1 LAAWFQ
7 AELILEDRLSFYEL
21 ATLSTSQGTS
31 DVVAPAILDYAS
43 RPEAQGKLLGLWR
56 TGIGQLNQI
65 VLLREFDSRPSL
77 AAERERARWSS
88 DPFNCSKHLTA
99 LDMTSF
105 VPFDFFPSVE
115 TGPRGPLYELRTYHL
130 RPAGLSPLEARWR
143 ANAET
148 GGAEG
153 GTIIAMYTMD
163 GEPRLMEIR
172 TLGDFK
178 SKGADYAS
186 YPTTV
191 AGSDEWLMPETTS
204 SLLVP
209 LHSSPLH

>member
-1 LAAWFQ
+1 M
-7 AELILEDRLSFYEL
+7 ELIPEDRLNFYEL

-31 DVVAPAILDYAS
+31 DAVAPAILDYAT
-43 RPEAQGKLLGLWR
+43 RPEAQGKLRGLWR
-56 TGIGQLNQI
+56 TCIGQLNQI

-77 AAERERARWSS
+77 AAERERARRSS
-88 DPFNCSKHLTA
+88 DPFNCCKHLTA

-115 TGPRGPLYELRTYHL
+115 IGPRGPLYELRTYHL

-143 ANAET
+143 ADAET
-148 GGAEG
+148 GAADG

-172 TLGDFK
+172 ALGDFN
-178 SKGADYAS
+178 SKVADNAT
-186 YPTTV
+186 YPVTIP
-191 AGSDEWLMPETTS
+191 GSDDWLMPETTS

-209 LHSSPLH
+209 LPSSPLH